1 MLCCERPS
9 SLISLTAKLLGWL
22 RVWADM
28 LLKQQR
34 KVKQVGA
41 NRAPFGHRCGERG
54 AMVTQMR
61 ATILWY

>member
-1 MLCCERPS
+1 MLCCERAS
-9 SLISLTAKLLGWL
+9 SLIPLTAKLLDWL

-28 LLKQQR
+28 PLKQQC

-41 NRAPFGHRCGERG
+41 NRSPFGHRCGERG
-54 AMVTQMR
+54 AMVTQMW